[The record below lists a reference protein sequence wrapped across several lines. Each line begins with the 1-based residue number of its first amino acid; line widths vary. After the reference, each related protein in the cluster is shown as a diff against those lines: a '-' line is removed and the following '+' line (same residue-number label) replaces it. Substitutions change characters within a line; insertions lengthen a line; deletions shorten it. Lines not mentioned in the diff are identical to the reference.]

1 MVRAD
6 IEERTNELTR
16 KPGELTFTETLRW
29 AWRQLTSMRTAL
41 MLLLLLALAA
51 VPGSVIPQSGVD
63 SLKTSQWQAQHPDLT
78 PIYEKLQLFS
88 VYNSAWFSAIYILLM
103 VSLVGCFIP
112 RIAVYWRGMRRPPPP
127 TPRHL
132 DRLPDNATYTSEDP
146 PEIVLERAAE
156 VLRKRGYRVVSTNS
170 TSKGVST
177 SSTNALGPNDA
188 GSVSAERG
196 YLREAGNLL
205 FHVSVLIVLIGF
217 ALGGLFGYKGGVI
230 LLVGKDFGNN
240 LTQYDEF
247 VPGSLFNPDSMGDFS
262 FTINDFDVEW
272 VESGRAQG
280 LARKFVSALTYRES
294 PDEPERDYDLRV
306 NHPLSIDG
314 TEIFLIG
321 HGYAPVITIRDG
333 NGDIAYSG
341 PTIFLPENQN
351 FLSFGVV
358 KAPAAEPQQI
368 GLEGF
373 FYPTYLLVDGDPVNV
388 MGDDRNPTIS
398 MTLYTGDLGLDS
410 GTPQSVYVLDKAKAQ
425 PVLKDDGTPF
435 RVDLQV
441 GQSIVLPDKM
451 GTVSFDGVDKW
462 NKIQISRTPGSRIAL
477 GGVILALI
485 GLLMSLFIR
494 PRRVWVRAT
503 TVNRDDDLDPPRPAD
518 GPGATIVELA
528 GLDRSGNGDMPSE
541 LADVMAALA
550 PRSDTA
556 LEEER

>member
-1 MVRAD
+1 MSRAD
-6 IEERTNELTR
+6 VEERTNELTR
-16 KPGELTFTETLRW
+16 KPGELTFVETLRW

-63 SLKTSQWQAQHPDLT
+63 SLKTSQWQARHPDLT

-88 VYNSAWFSAIYILLM
+88 VYNSVWFSAIYILLM
-103 VSLVGCFIP
+103 ISLVGCFIP
-112 RIAVYWRGMRRPPPP
+112 RIAVYWRAMRRPPPP

-132 DRLPDNATYTSEDP
+132 DRLPDNSAYTTEDP
-146 PEIVLERAAE
+146 PEVVLDRAAA
-156 VLRKRGYRVVSTNS
+156 VLRKRGYRVVST
-170 TSKGVST
+170 
-177 SSTNALGPNDA
+177 SSTNEDGSTSG

-205 FHVSVLIVLIGF
+205 FHVSVLIVLVGF

-240 LTQYDEF
+240 LTQYDDF
-247 VPGSLFNPDSMGDFS
+247 VPGSLFDPDAMDDFS

-272 VESGRAQG
+272 IESGRGQG
-280 LARKFVSALTYRES
+280 LARKFVSALTYQES
-294 PDEPERDYDLRV
+294 PDSPAKDYDLKV
-306 NHPLSIDG
+306 NHPLSIGG

-341 PTIFLPENQN
+341 PTIFLPESSN

-358 KAPAAEPQQI
+358 KAPAAQPQQI

-373 FYPTYLLVDGDPVNV
+373 FYPTYLLVDGDPINV

-398 MTLYTGDLGLDS
+398 MTLYTGDLGLDDGS
-410 GTPQSVYVLDKAKAQ
+410 PQSVYVLDKAKAE
-425 PVLKDDGTPF
+425 PVLKDDGKPF
-435 RVDLQV
+435 RIDLQV
-441 GQSIVLPDKM
+441 GQSMVLPDKM
-451 GTVSFDGVDKW
+451 GSVSFDGVEKW
-462 NKIQISRTPGSRIAL
+462 NKIQISRTPGTRIAL
-477 GGVILALI
+477 SGVVLALI

-494 PRRVWVRAT
+494 PRRVWVRAAAA
-503 TVNRDDDLDPPRPAD
+503 NPSDDLDPP
-518 GPGATIVELA
+518 GQSLGLGATIVELA
-528 GLDRSGNGDMPSE
+528 GLDRSGNGDMPTE
-541 LADVMAALA
+541 LAVVAAALKPDEPTTGDEPA
-550 PRSDTA
+550 T
-556 LEEER
+556 EEEQ

>member
-1 MVRAD
+1 MRTD
-6 IEERTNELTR
+6 IDERTNELTR
-16 KPGELTFTETLRW
+16 KPGELSFSESVRW

-88 VYNSAWFSAIYILLM
+88 VYNSVWFSAIYILLM

-112 RIAVYWRGMRRPPPP
+112 RIAVYWRAMRKPPPP

-132 DRLPDNATYTSEDP
+132 DRLPDHSSYTSEDS
-146 PEIVLERAAE
+146 PEVVLERAAE
-156 VLRKRGYRVVSTNS
+156 VLGRRGYRVVSTSS
-170 TSKGVST
+170 TDTDGSTDT
-177 SSTNALGPNDA
+177 SSTDTAGGG

-205 FHVSVLIVLIGF
+205 FHVSVLVVLVGF
-217 ALGGLFGYKGGVI
+217 AMGGLFGYKGGVI

-247 VPGSLFNPDSMGDFS
+247 VPGSLFDPDSLGDFS

-272 VESGRAQG
+272 IESGRGQG

-294 PDEPERDYDLRV
+294 PEEPTQDYDLRV
-306 NHPLSIDG
+306 NHPLSIGG

-321 HGYAPVITIRDG
+321 HGYAPVITVRDG

-341 PTIFLPENQN
+341 PTIFLPESSN

-358 KAPAAEPQQI
+358 KAQAAEPQQI

-373 FYPTYLLVDGDPVNV
+373 FYPTYLWS
-388 MGDDRNPTIS
+388 TA
-398 MTLYTGDLGLDS
+398 
-410 GTPQSVYVLDKAKAQ
+410 TPS
-425 PVLKDDGTPF
+425 T
-435 RVDLQV
+435 
-441 GQSIVLPDKM
+441 
-451 GTVSFDGVDKW
+451 
-462 NKIQISRTPGSRIAL
+462 
-477 GGVILALI
+477 
-485 GLLMSLFIR
+485 
-494 PRRVWVRAT
+494 
-503 TVNRDDDLDPPRPAD
+503 
-518 GPGATIVELA
+518 
-528 GLDRSGNGDMPSE
+528 
-541 LADVMAALA
+541 
-550 PRSDTA
+550 
-556 LEEER
+556 